1 MIQCEELEEVQVAE
15 DYFHVQACI
24 CFVVGL
30 FLGLAFKVASILLRT
45 ENGEDPPTLRQLIW
59 QKTHDFF
66 THRPHIGMAMAQPLP
81 RLKIMPDEIAT
92 RQLNKWTSN
101 LEQNVQWRILE
112 RDVNAHCFSTKTSTA
127 KVTKEEEYSS
137 EDIYEEIADEP
148 MCSLSETPQEPSD
161 VEETVGAVKSTPI
174 ISPLPCLRG
183 MDISLDY
190 QENPKN
196 RERRELRWIEIV
208 ERSSEEI
215 NKRLAAVEHPRSSSN
230 WQKQLSIGLLGLLI
244 CLIVLVFVRHIL
256 PVIVLLPKF
265 EKVFLE
271 QIHDFVTQKIIA
283 LFHFK

>member
-1 MIQCEELEEVQVAE
+1 MIHFEELEEVQVAE

-45 ENGEDPPTLRQLIW
+45 ENGQDPPTFGQLIW
-59 QKTHDFF
+59 QKTKDFF
-66 THRPHIGMAMAQPLP
+66 THRPHIGMAMALPLP
-81 RLKIMPDEIAT
+81 RLMKMPDDIAT

-112 RDVNAHCFSTKTSTA
+112 RDVTAHSLNLTQTSTSHHCTSEA
-127 KVTKEEEYSS
+127 S
-137 EDIYEEIADEP
+137 EDIYEEIVDEP
-148 MCSLSETPQEPSD
+148 INSTSETPQKPS
-161 VEETVGAVKSTPI
+161 VLAETVGVDVVEPMPNI
-174 ISPLPCLRG
+174 LPLPCLRG

-208 ERSSEEI
+208 DRSSEEI
-215 NKRLAAVEHPRSSSN
+215 NQRLDAVQYPNFPSN
-230 WQKQLSIGLLGLLI
+230 WQKQVYIGLGLLI
-244 CLIVLVFVRHIL
+244 CLIALAFARNHIAA
-256 PVIVLLPKF
+256 IF

-271 QIHDFVTQKIIA
+271 QINDFITQKIIA
-283 LFHFK
+283 LFHMK